1 MITQDD
7 GGIRVRASG
16 YARPIPGVSL
26 EQNLK
31 GQSLAVA
38 NATGLLAL
46 VFDEISSRAPKPQS

>member
-1 MITQDD
+1 
-7 GGIRVRASG
+7 VRASG

-46 VFDEISSRAPKPQS
+46 VFDEISNRAPKPQS